1 MKLVVLGKGGSGKSA
16 LVNSLLGFGRSAP
29 GAAEESNAGYSVST
43 EVRHYNN
50 RRDDIHVEVWDT
62 PSLHE
67 NSARK
72 TLSQLSDRTKG
83 NADVVLFCI
92 ALSRGMRVDDSYYKL
107 ISILTEVYT
116 ERLWNHAIFVLTFAN
131 DLPYKEERQRDQHER
146 TVKNVQEELQLA
158 MQRAGVDSSIADCV
172 PLLTAGYNEGVLKHE
187 TDDWNKRLFERCRE
201 RLNTNPED
209 PLLKQKKPPPLV
221 PGFIRKYFILTI
233 LGVGGSTSVL
243 LFVLHGHFMSVIVAS
258 AALSLACVS
267 VGTPVGMAASIGS
280 LWIPL
285 VTMCGGWKALVVTL
299 VFGMLGSIIGVRTI
313 KSSSGVAIAATL
325 GGIIGGLV
333 YLYRFL

>member
-50 RRDDIHVEVWDT
+50 RRDNIHVEVWDT

-116 ERLWNHAIFVLTFAN
+116 ERLWKHSIFVLTFAN
-131 DLPYKEERQRDQHER
+131 DPPYKEEMQRDQHER

-201 RLNTNPED
+201 RLNPNTED
-209 PLLKQKKPPPLV
+209 PLLKQKPSVDRQLK
-221 PGFIRKYFILTI
+221 I
-233 LGVGGSTSVL
+233 LGFS
-243 LFVLHGHFMSVIVAS
+243 
-258 AALSLACVS
+258 ALS
-267 VGTPVGMAASIGS
+267 GFGIG
-280 LWIPL
+280 L
-285 VTMCGGWKALVVTL
+285 VIGA
-299 VFGMLGSIIGVRTI
+299 GSF
-313 KSSSGVAIAATL
+313 
-325 GGIIGGLV
+325 GIIGALAGACVGGTAAAAGATIVMCTRRELKRKKSSNTP
-333 YLYRFL
+333 YLPLCLL